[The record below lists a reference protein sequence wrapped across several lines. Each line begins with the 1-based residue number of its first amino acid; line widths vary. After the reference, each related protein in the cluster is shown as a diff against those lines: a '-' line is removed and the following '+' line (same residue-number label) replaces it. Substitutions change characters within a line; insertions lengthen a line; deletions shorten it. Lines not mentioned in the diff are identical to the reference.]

1 MTDVGQGMDA
11 SVRYGYSYFNLF
23 YRDLRM
29 TLKVNLQRSIL
40 AQVTIAN
47 SLNVI
52 VFNDNK
58 IFYESLVKVQD
69 DIYNIVSKAL
79 TAMCIPKVKR
89 MEAMTFIEELLLHLS
104 DSLYWLQHPSLVLI

>member
-1 MTDVGQGMDA
+1 MNDIGAGMDA
-11 SVRYGYSYFNLF
+11 SVRYGNSWFNLF
-23 YRDLRM
+23 YKDLRM
-29 TLKVNLQRSIL
+29 TLKVNLQRSVL

-58 IFYESLVKVQD
+58 IFYESLVKAQD

-79 TAMCIPKVKR
+79 TAMCIPKAKR
-89 MEAMTFIEELLLHLS
+89 MEVMITINELLLHLS
-104 DSLYWLQHPSLVLI
+104 DELYWIQHPSLVLI